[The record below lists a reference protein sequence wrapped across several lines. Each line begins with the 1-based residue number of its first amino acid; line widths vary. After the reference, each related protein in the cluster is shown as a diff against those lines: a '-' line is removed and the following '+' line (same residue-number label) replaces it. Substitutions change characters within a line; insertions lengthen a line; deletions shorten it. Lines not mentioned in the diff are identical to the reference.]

1 MLMKLNIDIL
11 TIVKSYL
18 NQPDIE
24 WITNILCGI
33 TDQKTIE
40 KFCLIYRVYIEFTN
54 RDVELNS

>member
-33 TDQKTIE
+33 TDQNTIE

-54 RDVELNS
+54 RDVELNL